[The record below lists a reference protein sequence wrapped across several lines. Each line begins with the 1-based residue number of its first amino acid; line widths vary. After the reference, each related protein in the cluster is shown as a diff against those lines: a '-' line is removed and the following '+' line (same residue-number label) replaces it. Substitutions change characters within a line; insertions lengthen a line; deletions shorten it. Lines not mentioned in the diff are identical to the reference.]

1 MEVTIKGA
9 ERASEWSI
17 VSVKGRLDTIT
28 ASDLEKKTIAWIGE
42 GHRMLLLDLAG
53 VEFLSSAGIRAI
65 LVVAKKTKELQGT
78 LAIAGLQ
85 GIAKEAFNLSA
96 CNTILSTYTSV
107 DSALKGLNPQPS

>member
-1 MEVTIKGA
+1 M
-9 ERASEWSI
+9 
-17 VSVKGRLDTIT
+17 
-28 ASDLEKKTIAWIGE
+28 
-42 GHRMLLLDLAG
+42 LLDLTG

-65 LVVAKKTKELQGT
+65 LVAAKKKELQGT
-78 LAIAGLQ
+78 LAVAGLQ